1 MDCKYSND
9 VCVPHSF
16 VLGAEINTKWNG
28 IPLFVY
34 IKLQYCEKIQF
45 LKTHLAVD
53 ILSDPE
59 VPVKIGFA

>member
-1 MDCKYSND
+1 MDRKYSND

-16 VLGAEINTKWNG
+16 VLGADINTKWNG

-53 ILSDPE
+53 IQ
-59 VPVKIGFA
+59 VV